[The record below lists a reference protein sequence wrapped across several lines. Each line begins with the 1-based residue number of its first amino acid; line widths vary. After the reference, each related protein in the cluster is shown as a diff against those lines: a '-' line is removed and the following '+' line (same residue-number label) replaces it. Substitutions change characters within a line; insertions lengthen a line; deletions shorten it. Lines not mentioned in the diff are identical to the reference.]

1 MIDLDKSELWADEY
15 REYDPAW
22 GKYIVPGLYY
32 MWESADEA
40 DVYVIERMTPW
51 EIADSNY
58 MVGTVN
64 KDDATGAT
72 NWTSVDTYALSIDPV
87 DPWFSFG
94 TVATGED
101 SAKNVEG
108 TSSYYTLSYDVDS
121 WDQWI
126 NGNVELD
133 ADSYTA
139 ALSDNLSRSAVLR
152 QDVRGQEA
160 NYVLVA
166 RNSSDEILYAISFR
180 NEDDFVDAT
189 DDDLFTRFV
198 WMINT
203 PAAPFVTE
211 ENDTAE
217 IEVTLG
223 DDLTSAVLNS
233 TDDSDTGRI
242 AYASDVPAGELKFTA
257 EATTAG
263 IGTEIIELENGWNGT
278 DYVYRAVITSE
289 DGTDRAEVTYTV
301 SVTSVEKNTDLAISN
316 DYTAGQAKIEDDM
329 FGFTNNAQIEFNSLK
344 EIFVPAGE
352 FATASWKYTDEAG
365 VEFVDD
371 EIPTDADTAKGKW
384 EVTITAQTGA
394 HETYYLTNM
403 YAITLD
409 DQNSNNPD
417 GYWSVKFSDT
427 PEYVF
432 EGTEVTA
439 TIVGTYSLKNFD
451 GARYLD
457 YSVTGAESKNNASNE
472 SEMGQNDITWTIN
485 LGEVNSDQEIV
496 VKRIDG
502 VNND

>member
-101 SAKNVEG
+101 SAKNVDS
-108 TSSYYTLSYDVDS
+108 SSYYTLSYDVDS

-166 RNSSDEILYAISFR
+166 
-180 NEDDFVDAT
+180 
-189 DDDLFTRFV
+189 
-198 WMINT
+198 
-203 PAAPFVTE
+203 
-211 ENDTAE
+211 
-217 IEVTLG
+217 
-223 DDLTSAVLNS
+223 
-233 TDDSDTGRI
+233 
-242 AYASDVPAGELKFTA
+242 
-257 EATTAG
+257 
-263 IGTEIIELENGWNGT
+263 
-278 DYVYRAVITSE
+278 
-289 DGTDRAEVTYTV
+289 
-301 SVTSVEKNTDLAISN
+301 
-316 DYTAGQAKIEDDM
+316 Q
-329 FGFTNNAQIEFNSLK
+329 
-344 EIFVPAGE
+344 
-352 FATASWKYTDEAG
+352 
-365 VEFVDD
+365 
-371 EIPTDADTAKGKW
+371 
-384 EVTITAQTGA
+384 
-394 HETYYLTNM
+394 
-403 YAITLD
+403 
-409 DQNSNNPD
+409 
-417 GYWSVKFSDT
+417 
-427 PEYVF
+427 
-432 EGTEVTA
+432 
-439 TIVGTYSLKNFD
+439 VGS
-451 GARYLD
+451 
-457 YSVTGAESKNNASNE
+457 
-472 SEMGQNDITWTIN
+472 
-485 LGEVNSDQEIV
+485 
-496 VKRIDG
+496 
-502 VNND
+502 